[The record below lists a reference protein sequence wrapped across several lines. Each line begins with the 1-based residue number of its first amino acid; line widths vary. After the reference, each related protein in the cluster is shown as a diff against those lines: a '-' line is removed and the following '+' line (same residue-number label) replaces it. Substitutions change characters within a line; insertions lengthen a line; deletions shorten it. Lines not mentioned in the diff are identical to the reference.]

1 MGAAMATAAPAP
13 PPTGDALAERLAADL
28 DGAFEELVVTHQDR
42 LYAFALRLTG
52 SPPDAE
58 EVAQDAFVRAHRAL
72 AGYPAERVRALAMRP
87 WLFRI
92 ALNVVRNR
100 VRGKRLRLV
109 PLDALTEGGRE
120 PAAAARDRPEE
131 AVGRAEGDAALA
143 ALVTALPPRYRAAVV
158 LRYVADLG
166 YEEIATAL
174 GQPVGTAKSN
184 VHRGVRLLRE
194 RLASPREEA

>member
-1 MGAAMATAAPAP
+1 MGAVAAAPME
-13 PPTGDALAERLAADL
+13 TGDGLAERLAADL

-52 SPPDAE
+52 SPSDAE

-72 AGYPAERVRALAMRP
+72 AGYPAERVRALAVRP

-92 ALNVVRNR
+92 ALNVVRNWA
-100 VRGKRLRLV
+100 RGKRLREF
-109 PLDALTEGGRE
+109 PLDALAEGGWE
-120 PAAAARDRPEE
+120 PAAATRERPEE
-131 AVGRAEGDAALA
+131 AVGRAEGDAELA
-143 ALVTALPPRYRAAVV
+143 ALVAGLPPRYRTTVV

-166 YEEIATAL
+166 YEEVAAAL

-184 VHRGVRLLRE
+184 VHRGVRLLRA
-194 RLASPREEA
+194 RMADGIRTEA